1 MKFLE
6 KETNRFVLTMV
17 EKNIWMKDLAINY
30 AFFQEKNNQ
39 GYESHKKA
47 ALAFVTFLNQR
58 RGHDQIEYTNK
69 LELPVNISA
78 TYSINLNLMDAARI
92 PVDTF
97 FSTHSDL
104 EGHYIS
110 DYAYAF
116 FKIPFFYRGSK
127 KDFIELN
134 NYLFSEKETLVI
146 YQWNNTWSD
155 YFAYGKH
162 SGKGAYLW
170 TIYDPTRKR
179 FTVCG
184 ASILS

>member
-47 ALAFVTFLNQR
+47 TLAFVTFLIQR

-69 LELPVNISA
+69 LELPVNISV

-97 FSTHSDL
+97 FSAHSDL

-110 DYAYAF
+110 DY
-116 FKIPFFYRGSK
+116 IPRR
-127 KDFIELN
+127 
-134 NYLFSEKETLVI
+134 
-146 YQWNNTWSD
+146 
-155 YFAYGKH
+155 KH
-162 SGKGAYLW
+162 
-170 TIYDPTRKR
+170 
-179 FTVCG
+179 
-184 ASILS
+184 

>member
-30 AFFQEKNNQ
+30 AFFQEKNHQ
-39 GYESHKKA
+39 GYESHRKA
-47 ALAFVTFLNQR
+47 ALAFVTFINQR
-58 RGHDQIEYTNK
+58 RGHDRIEYTDK
-69 LELPVNISA
+69 LDFPVNIKA
-78 TYSINLNLMDAARI
+78 PYSINPNAMEAKRI
-92 PVDTF
+92 PFDDF

-155 YFAYGKH
+155 YFSYGKH
-162 SGKGAYLW
+162 TGKGAYLW